1 MMDTL
6 FRRVRLVDPAS
17 GLDLI
22 GELLVRGGRI
32 ADLGASLGAP
42 EAAGPGVE
50 VIEAEGAVLGPGLVD
65 MRASLGEPGFEFRET
80 IASAAV
86 AAAAG

>member
-6 FRRVRLVDPAS
+6 FRRVRLIDPAS

-42 EAAGPGVE
+42 EGAAQGVE
-50 VIEAEGAVLGPGLVD
+50 VIEAEGAVLCPG
-65 MRASLGEPGFEFRET
+65 
-80 IASAAV
+80 
-86 AAAAG
+86 